1 MRCFVLLSMLCA
13 LVWAP
18 APAFAQESD
27 ASARAA
33 ARKLGSAGIEAYN
46 AADYPSAADKL
57 DKAYKILKAPSL
69 GLWSA
74 RAFVKLGRLLE
85 ASERYLEVTRLS
97 TVEGDQRIQE
107 QAKVDARKEY
117 DALTPR
123 ISGLVVKLEGATA
136 SQVSLS
142 VDGKPL
148 KSELVGES
156 TPMDPGAHKVL
167 GVRGSERVEVSVTL
181 SEGKEGV
188 ALLRF
193 DPNVQPTPAAPV
205 AAAGAAPSTSPT
217 PTEPA
222 SAAAVDQQQS
232 TSQAKSSPLPVLGW
246 ISIGFGG
253 AAIVTGGITGAMAIE
268 KKADLAATGECDHGC
283 RDSGRYQN
291 FQTLRTVSTISFA
304 AGGVL
309 VATGI
314 ILLIVAPSKE
324 SSTVSL
330 DVGPGHAA
338 LSGTF

>member
-1 MRCFVLLSMLCA
+1 MRVVLLWILCG
-13 LVWAP
+13 LFWGP

-27 ASARAA
+27 ANARAA
-33 ARKLGSAGIEAYN
+33 ARKLGTAGIDAYN
-46 AADYPSAADKL
+46 AQDFPSAADKL
-57 DKAYKILKAPSL
+57 DRAYKILKAPSL

-117 DALTPR
+117 DTLTPR

-136 SQVSLS
+136 SQVSIS

-167 GVRGSERVEVSVTL
+167 GVRGNEKVEASVTL
-181 SEGKEGV
+181 AEGKEGV

-193 DPNVQPTPAAPV
+193 DPHVQVAPAA
-205 AAAGAAPSTSPT
+205 T
-217 PTEPA
+217 
-222 SAAAVDQQQS
+222 AAAVAASPPASSPTAPADAAAADQQPAAG
-232 TSQAKSSPLPVLGW
+232 QAKSSPLPVLGW
-246 ISIGFGG
+246 ISIGLGG
-253 AAIVTGGITGAMAIE
+253 AAIVTGGVTGAMAIE

-314 ILLIVAPSKE
+314 VLLIVAPSKG
-324 SSTVSL
+324 SATASL
-330 DVGPGHAA
+330 EVGPGHAA
-338 LSGTF
+338 VSGSF